1 MLAYF
6 HRQGNFLCLDQHF
19 SLSQLPLFREIH
31 VKSDF
36 KPHVPQAIS
45 AGLIVI
51 NPGLEIGRFGL
62 IHLRVEIPFR
72 VEIFSSEFQL
82 LFQAEIFDSKFLS

>member
-31 VKSDF
+31 VKSDL
-36 KPHVPQAIS
+36 KCHVPQAKS
-45 AGLIVI
+45 ADLIVI
-51 NPGLEIGRFGL
+51 YLGLEIG
-62 IHLRVEIPFR
+62 
-72 VEIFSSEFQL
+72 
-82 LFQAEIFDSKFLS
+82 LSLKGRLKEKAQTQP